1 MAFPHL
7 GLIFGGIALVA
18 MAACGNVSS
27 SPPTEPLCEADPG
40 RASALAS
47 VPELADRPLPDWY
60 ADAKLG
66 IMIHWGPF
74 AIPAWAERTLDPEVI
89 FTDPTDPDYFL
100 TPRGVERFLSHNPY
114 SEWYWN
120 SISIPGSGASEH
132 HAEAWG
138 EGFPYERFGPMFV
151 DGLAGWDPDEWA
163 QRFRSAGARYVVLV
177 SKHHDGYTLWPSG
190 VENPYRSGWASRRD
204 VVGELSQAVRGQCL
218 KMGLYYSGGIDWTF
232 TAPPFATFLDALR
245 LTPAEPA
252 YARYVDAHWRE
263 LIERYRP
270 SVLWNDITAP
280 PGTDPEALFHEY
292 YAAVPDGVVNDRW
305 AAATAGLH
313 RDFATAEFSGRADI
327 DPEKW
332 EAVRGMGRGFG
343 YNRNEQ
349 REDYGP
355 PAKFIHLLSDVVSK
369 NGNLL
374 LNVGPRADGS
384 IPEEQQAILDGLGDW
399 LAINGTAIYGT
410 RPWQRFGGLTDGGLP
425 VRFTWNAAR
434 DTLYAIVLGRPAGQ
448 EVTLLDLALTPADV
462 HLLGA
467 DGALEWEA
475 ATDGLRLQLPS
486 SLPEAAAYVFALAG
500 ADGP

>member
-1 MAFPHL
+1 MAYSQLRQSFL
-7 GLIFGGIALVA
+7 AAALA
-18 MAACGNVSS
+18 ALAACGNVASA
-27 SPPTEPLCEADPG
+27 PPAEPVCEADGAP
-40 RASALAS
+40 APAPAS
-47 VPELADRPLPDWY
+47 VSELADRPLPEWY

-89 FTDPTDPDYFL
+89 FTDTTDPDYFL
-100 TPRGVERFLSHNPY
+100 TPHGVERFLNHNPY

-120 SISIPGSGASEH
+120 SMSIPGSGTAEH

-138 EGFPYERFGPMFV
+138 EGFPYERFGPMFN
-151 DGLAGWDPDEWA
+151 DGIQGWDPGEWA
-163 QRFRSAGARYVVLV
+163 RTFRNAGARYVVLV
-177 SKHHDGYTLWPSG
+177 SKHHVGYTLWPSG

-232 TAPPFATFLDALR
+232 TPPPFSTFLDALA

-252 YARYVDAHWRE
+252 YAHYVDEHWRE

-280 PGTDPEALFHEY
+280 PGTDPEGLFREY

-305 AAATAGLH
+305 GAADLGLH
-313 RDFATAEFSGRADI
+313 RDFATAEFAGRADI

-343 YNRNEQ
+343 YNRNEE
-349 REDYGP
+349 RADYGP
-355 PAKFIHLLSDVVSK
+355 PEKFIHLLSDVVAK

-399 LAINGTAIYGT
+399 LAINGAAIYGT
-410 RPWQRFGGLTDGGLP
+410 RPWQRFGGWTDGGLP
-425 VRFTWNAAR
+425 VRFTWSAEH

-448 EVTLLDLALTPADV
+448 EVELLDLALTPADV
-462 HLLGA
+462 RLLGSG
-467 DGALEWEA
+467 GALEWEA
-475 ATDGLRLQLPS
+475 TADGLRLRLPDA
-486 SLPEAAAYVFALAG
+486 LPEAAAYVFALAG
-500 ADGP
+500 VAGP